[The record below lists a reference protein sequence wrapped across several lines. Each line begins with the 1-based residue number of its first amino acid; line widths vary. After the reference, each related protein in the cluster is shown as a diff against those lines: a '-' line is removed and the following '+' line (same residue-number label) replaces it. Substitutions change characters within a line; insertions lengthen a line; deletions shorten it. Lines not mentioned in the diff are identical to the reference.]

1 MAETF
6 RMPLFADAAALLGF
20 ATVTFEEIPLDLANI
35 PAYGLNASAV
45 TAEPDVAVAV
55 PVPAI
60 IAVAAGLVAMSGVV
74 FNIVYWQR
82 RQRAAHCDR
91 NGGLWVIAGSVYDLK
106 RHSFMD
112 RHPGGRYI
120 LEATQGRDCSAM
132 FHSYHATT
140 SKPIATMLEKFFV
153 REAKPEECVDSKIWD
168 FNDMPFYT
176 ELQTE
181 VQKAMGRE
189 RRNVKA
195 SGAHLAQYLVCSTL
209 MLTSL
214 RGWLLGST
222 VAGVV
227 FGLMIWFCSGD
238 ILHASTHYAVFEN
251 AEMNLLT
258 GWLFGWLHHVPSM
271 WVRQHVL
278 GHHAYTNVPGLDPDL
293 DHFRQFSKARGG
305 WRLTDTQK
313 PRGSY
318 LNWRYSMGPIMAITG
333 IGPLIGESIQ
343 ALITGHYMRHIPLKL
358 VRGEY
363 ALTVLQLTLAIF
375 MGIVLPYY
383 MSGSTPHVLLPY
395 SIHGLLYYCFSS
407 VSHSNSAS
415 QSDIWDSGE
424 PIVQKDR
431 YITRVEAKDS
441 DGLPPSAA
449 VSKGSAQHSAA
460 GSPQAAAG
468 GRRRKEWAAHQVETS
483 KGDYAPTSIFW
494 GLVALGLNNQALHH
508 VFPGIH
514 PCHYYYLSPVL
525 QKVCAKHGVDY
536 HTHPTFWDAFSSH
549 LCHVSKLND
558 SLTVLEASPPP
569 PSKPTKTAGPTPR
582 GEKLASKQGTSSEED
597 E

>member
-1 MAETF
+1 
-6 RMPLFADAAALLGF
+6 MPLFADAAALLVF
-20 ATVTFEEIPLDLANI
+20 ATVTTKEIPLDLANI

-74 FNIVYWQR
+74 FNMVYWQR

-343 ALITGHYMRHIPLKL
+343 ALITGHYMRHIPLKF

-395 SIHGLLYYCFSS
+395 SIHGLLYYLVAF
-407 VSHSNSAS
+407 
-415 QSDIWDSGE
+415 G
-424 PIVQKDR
+424 
-431 YITRVEAKDS
+431 
-441 DGLPPSAA
+441 PSRHRAWIE
-449 VSKGSAQHSAA
+449 GQ
-460 GSPQAAAG
+460 SPQGCFLGSLRRASRGLLGPVLRPLSWLLGPPG
-468 GRRRKEWAAHQVETS
+468 GLLGAS
-483 KGDYAPTSIFW
+483 W
-494 GLVALGLNNQALHH
+494 GLLGPSWGLLGASWEPPEGLLGASWGPLGASWGHLGASWGPLGAESWIFQFVVALLGRFCGRLGAFLGRLGGLLGRFGALL
-508 VFPGIH
+508 GR
-514 PCHYYYLSPVL
+514 LWAVL
-525 QKVCAKHGVDY
+525 GASWAVLGQYWRPLG
-536 HTHPTFWDAFSSH
+536 PFWAVGSMNRRGREH
-549 LCHVSKLND
+549 LI
-558 SLTVLEASPPP
+558 TIPPDP
-569 PSKPTKTAGPTPR
+569 
-582 GEKLASKQGTSSEED
+582 
-597 E
+597 